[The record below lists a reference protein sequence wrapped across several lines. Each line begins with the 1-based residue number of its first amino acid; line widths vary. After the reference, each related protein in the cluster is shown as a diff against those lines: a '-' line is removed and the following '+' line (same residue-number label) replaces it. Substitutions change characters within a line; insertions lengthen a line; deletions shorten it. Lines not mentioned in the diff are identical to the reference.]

1 MKNATKVCVIP
12 TAIMM
17 MIIALAVPLYPF
29 DYCHHTAS
37 LRLQSYCYNLFHVIH
52 FLKGLNEGETQE
64 FFLLIYQRLVI
75 VTGTQEGF
83 VIDINIIVLVH
94 QGRDIGQQE
103 TGMISLGMSLLSGQH
118 TVIWS

>member
-1 MKNATKVCVIP
+1 MKNAPKVCVIP

-17 MIIALAVPLYPF
+17 TMIALAVPLYPYN
-29 DYCHHTAS
+29 DCHHFAS
-37 LRLQSYCYNLFHVIH
+37 LRLQSYGYNLFHVIH

-64 FFLLIYQRLVI
+64 LFLFIYQRLVI

-83 VIDINIIVLVH
+83 VIDINIIVLIH

-103 TGMISLGMSLLSGQH
+103 TGMISLGMSLLSGQQ
-118 TVIWS
+118 TLIWS